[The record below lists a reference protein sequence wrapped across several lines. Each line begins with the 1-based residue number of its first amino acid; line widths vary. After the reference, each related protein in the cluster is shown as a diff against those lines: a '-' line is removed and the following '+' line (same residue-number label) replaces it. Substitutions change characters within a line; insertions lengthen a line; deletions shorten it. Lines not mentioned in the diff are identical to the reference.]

1 MFNKKFY
8 IIVFNNGKK
17 KRILFKSNIYRTTK
31 EKYKILTKKKTSIFP
46 INVLA
51 KEKADLELGLL
62 TTDERKTRQIY
73 RKDILG
79 RNIKLEMG
87 EGDMFFIDLK
97 KYNQEEKIY
106 DHQKQKR
113 IESLELIDTYIPQK
127 KITQVFTLNN
137 KLIVQ
142 VDDLFKLFSLKNVVE
157 SKRLIDCI
165 ESYLLEKGH
174 GNCLFIKDF
183 STIQRKQLYRI
194 LEENGFDR
202 KMLYKHY
209 TY

>member
-31 EKYKILTKKKTSIFP
+31 EKYKTLTKKTTSIFP

-87 EGDMFFIDLK
+87 DGYMYFIDLK

-113 IESLELIDTYIPQK
+113 IEALELISSYIPQK
-127 KITQVFTLNN
+127 KITQIFTLNN

-142 VDDLFKLFSLKNVVE
+142 VDDSFKLFSLKNVVE

-165 ESYLLEKGH
+165 ENYLLDEGY

>member
-8 IIVFNNGKK
+8 IIVFNNGRK

-31 EKYKILTKKKTSIFP
+31 EKYKILTKKKSAIFP
-46 INVLA
+46 INILA

-73 RKDILG
+73 KKDILG
-79 RNIKLEMG
+79 RNIKLEMD
-87 EGDMFFIDLK
+87 EGNMFFIDLK
-97 KYNQEEKIY
+97 KYSQEEKIY

-113 IESLELIDTYIPQK
+113 IEALELIDTYIPKK
-127 KITQVFTLNN
+127 KITQIFTLNN

-142 VDDLFKLFSLKNVVE
+142 VDDLFKLFSLKNVTE
-157 SKRLIDCI
+157 SKRLIDCV
-165 ESYLLEKGH
+165 ETYLLDKGH
-174 GNCLFIKDF
+174 GSCLFIKDF
-183 STIQRKQLYRI
+183 STVQRKQLYRI

>member
-106 DHQKQKR
+106 DHKKQKR
-113 IESLELIDTYIPQK
+113 IEALELIDTYIPQK

-165 ESYLLEKGH
+165 ESYLLDRGY

-194 LEENGFDR
+194 LEENGFNR